1 MNKNC
6 FAPLAF
12 AQSATGLSH
21 QDQKLTLVL
30 CKKEGVR
37 TRLNTKHWQIGILVY
52 YQSLRT
58 IMDTKSLFSHTLSC
72 STFVTRFS
80 RFVCNRQRERG
91 VVCHQIFQI
100 CVQQTKGGRSG
111 NRAPPRARSLQ
122 NVNCGED
129 EMEKEREQHT

>member
-12 AQSATGLSH
+12 AQSATGLSN
-21 QDQKLTLVL
+21 QDQKLTFVL

-52 YQSLRT
+52 YQSPRT

-91 VVCHQIFQI
+91 VVFLHLLLPEVCKFSIVERRKRENNI
-100 CVQQTKGGRSG
+100 LD
-111 NRAPPRARSLQ
+111 NLQ
-122 NVNCGED
+122 RLAIVVKNYIEG
-129 EMEKEREQHT
+129 